1 MADCFLFSASFYFL
15 FHYFLQLLSGEV
27 SEPVSSLPT
36 YRFVVGEKPSF
47 AQNYFARWWKFGWAS
62 QKWELSVLRGR
73 GGSISAES
81 WPHILGGTP
90 FSPAFGTA
98 GDAATPRGIPAENW
112 LRKKIS
118 QFWLLE
124 LSMRWL
130 GLETS
135 LNGSKPDQASGNSFP
150 LLCLGWFC
158 AKAADFLTPKC
169 LVNPCWCPRVSHFK
183 IFQSISEFSVL
194 RALLLPLSFQKLLHI
209 SLICHQKMRK
219 QNKTSH
225 FQIPTNHIKF
235 GILSAPCV
243 VQKKKKKT
251 WMKLFL
257 DSASDFP
264 EVMEH
269 PPSPKQNLF
278 SPRSSHGNG
287 QGELDLGCS
296 L

>member
-1 MADCFLFSASFYFL
+1 MGAMNHSTEQREVPARAKRQHFSWFSGQMEEKIHFELTWIENFSIFPVKQKVEKKLMADCFLFSASFYFL

-27 SEPVSSLPT
+27 SEPVLSLPT

-62 QKWELSVLRGR
+62 QKWELSVLRGG

-150 LLCLGWFC
+150 LLCLGCFC

-169 LVNPCWCPRVSHFK
+169 LVNPCWCPWVSHFK
-183 IFQSISEFSVL
+183 IFQSI
-194 RALLLPLSFQKLLHI
+194 
-209 SLICHQKMRK
+209 
-219 QNKTSH
+219 
-225 FQIPTNHIKF
+225 
-235 GILSAPCV
+235 
-243 VQKKKKKT
+243 
-251 WMKLFL
+251 
-257 DSASDFP
+257 
-264 EVMEH
+264 
-269 PPSPKQNLF
+269 
-278 SPRSSHGNG
+278 
-287 QGELDLGCS
+287 
-296 L
+296 